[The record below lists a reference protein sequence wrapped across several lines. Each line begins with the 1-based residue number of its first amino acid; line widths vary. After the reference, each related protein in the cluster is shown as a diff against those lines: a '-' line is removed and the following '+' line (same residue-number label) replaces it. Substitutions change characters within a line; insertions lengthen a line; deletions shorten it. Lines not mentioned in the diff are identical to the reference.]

1 MSISRFSHPP
11 FSSDADQTHPWLL
24 VSQGKNL
31 ESHTFYDPSKN
42 QYFKRNIPEL
52 RNKYVSLAS
61 YGWLALIDVG
71 KVPLQCC
78 LFNTTSKQKIR
89 LPRIRLDEYPE
100 PRSILF
106 YECVLSKP
114 PGDDDPDCHV
124 MFLFPGSIFFCRLGD
139 KKFVEK
145 STIFGDDLLSG
156 PTSLNGKIYAW
167 MDASQIFV
175 EIDFGGGRE
184 FILKPLVDDRGLHY
198 TWPSPLPSP
207 CYSDYLLE
215 FYGELLLVHK
225 SCNLYGKVKCFRI
238 LKVNTLEKTCTELMN
253 IGDHAIF
260 VGSHGCKL
268 ALCSN
273 ESGVKRNSIYYYKQ
287 NIDRKLYVYDIE
299 ERSKTLVKPCRFNWD
314 ENPCSWNGITC
325 KEQRVVSVSI
335 PKKKLSG
342 FLSYSL
348 GSLSELRHVNLRNN
362 KLSGILPSELFKAQ
376 GLQSLVL
383 YGNLFNGSLP
393 FEVGN
398 LQYLQTLDLSQN
410 FFSGSLPTSLIECK
424 RLRNLDFSQNNFS
437 GPLPNGIGK
446 NLVLLEKL
454 DLSFN
459 GFSGSI
465 PGDLGYL
472 SNLQGTLDL
481 SHNMFNGSIPA
492 SLGNLP
498 EKVYI
503 DLTYNELSGPI
514 PQNGALVNRGPTAFI
529 GNPGLC
535 GPPLKNL
542 CSSNSE
548 ASSPS
553 TFPYLPDNHP
563 PEGGGKVGGGRGLSK
578 ATLIAII
585 VGDVIGICVIG
596 LLFSYC
602 YSRVC
607 GCGKRKDENGYGFEK
622 GGKRSKECFCF
633 RKDES
638 ETLSENVEQYDLVA
652 LDAHVAFD
660 LDELLKASAF
670 VLGKSGIGI
679 VYKVVLE
686 DGLTLAVRRLGEGG
700 SQRFKEFQTEVEAI
714 GKLRHP
720 NIATLKAYYWSVD
733 EKLLIYDFI
742 PNGNLAT
749 AIHGKPGLVEF
760 LPISWS
766 IRLKIMKG
774 VAKGLVYLHEYSPKK
789 YGAENLDFGLGRL
802 ANITGGGSP
811 TVQSNHLVSD
821 KPQRER
827 QSSSASEVATFASAS
842 SFGSYYQAPEALKV
856 VKPSQ
861 KWDIYSYGVIL
872 LEMITG
878 KSPLVQVG
886 NSEMDIVHWM
896 QLCIEEKKPVSD
908 VLDPNLA
915 QDADKE
921 EEMIAV
927 LKIAM
932 ACTQSSPEKRPSMRH
947 VSDALE
953 KKKKK

>member
-1 MSISRFSHPP
+1 MLAFLVLLLCSCCDVVFV
-11 FSSDADQTHPWLL
+11 SSL
-24 VSQGKNL
+24 N
-31 ESHTFYDPSKN
+31 
-42 QYFKRNIPEL
+42 
-52 RNKYVSLAS
+52 
-61 YGWLALIDVG
+61 
-71 KVPLQCC
+71 
-78 LFNTTSKQKIR
+78 
-89 LPRIRLDEYPE
+89 DE
-100 PRSILF
+100 
-106 YECVLSKP
+106 
-114 PGDDDPDCHV
+114 G
-124 MFLFPGSIFFCRLGD
+124 
-139 KKFVEK
+139 
-145 STIFGDDLLSG
+145 TALLSFKQSIKEDPEG
-156 PTSLNGKIYAW
+156 SLTNW
-167 MDASQIFV
+167 N
-175 EIDFGGGRE
+175 
-184 FILKPLVDDRGLHY
+184 
-198 TWPSPLPSP
+198 
-207 CYSDYLLE
+207 YSDE
-215 FYGELLLVHK
+215 
-225 SCNLYGKVKCFRI
+225 
-238 LKVNTLEKTCTELMN
+238 T
-253 IGDHAIF
+253 
-260 VGSHGCKL
+260 
-268 ALCSN
+268 
-273 ESGVKRNSIYYYKQ
+273 
-287 NIDRKLYVYDIE
+287 
-299 ERSKTLVKPCRFNWD
+299 
-314 ENPCSWNGITC
+314 PCSWNGITC
-325 KEQRVVSVSI
+325 KDQRVVSVSI

-342 FLSYSL
+342 FLSSSL

-362 KLSGILPSELFKAQ
+362 KLFGGLPSELFKPQ

-383 YGNLFNGSLP
+383 YGNFFSGTLP
-393 FEVGN
+393 FEVGS

-410 FFSGSLPTSLIECK
+410 FFNGSLPASLLQCKRLRSLELSHNNFSGSLP
-424 RLRNLDFSQNNFS
+424 
-437 GPLPNGIGK
+437 NGFGK

-459 GFSGSI
+459 VFGGPI

-472 SNLQGTLDL
+472 SNLQGTVDL

-503 DLTYNELSGPI
+503 DLTYNKLSGPI
-514 PQNGALVNRGPTAFI
+514 PQSGALINRGPTAFI

-535 GPPLKNL
+535 GPPLKNP
-542 CSSNSE
+542 CSSDSE

-553 TFPYLPDNHP
+553 SFPYLPSNYP
-563 PEGGGKVGGGRGLSK
+563 PQGGGKVGGRRGLSK
-578 ATLIAII
+578 GTVVAII

-602 YSRVC
+602 YSRIC
-607 GCGKRKDENGYGFEK
+607 RCGKRKDENAYGFEK
-622 GGKRSKECFCF
+622 GGKGRKECLCF

-638 ETLSENVEQYDLVA
+638 ETLSENVEQYDLVP
-652 LDAHVAFD
+652 LDSQVAFD

-720 NIATLKAYYWSVD
+720 NIVTLRAYYWSVD

-749 AIHGKPGLVEF
+749 AIHGKPGLVAF
-760 LPISWS
+760 TPLSWS
-766 IRLKIMKG
+766 VRLKIMKG

-789 YGAENLDFGLGRL
+789 YVHGDLKPSNILLGHNTEPKISDFGLGRL
-802 ANITGGGSP
+802 ANIAGGSP
-811 TVQSNHLVSD
+811 TLQSSRMVSE
-821 KPQRER
+821 KPQRGP
-827 QSSSASEVATFASAS
+827 QSSSASDVATLASAS
-842 SFGSYYQAPEALKV
+842 SFSSYYHAPESLKV

-878 KSPLVQVG
+878 RSPLVQVG
-886 NSEMDIVHWM
+886 NSEMDLVQWM

-932 ACTQSSPEKRPSMRH
+932 ACTNISPEKRPSMRH

-953 KKKKK
+953 RLPVPSD